1 MEKKS
6 SIYKIALIG
15 VMTAITCIL
24 GPLSIPIGVVPISLT
39 TFAVFLTV
47 ILLGW
52 RMGTISYLV
61 YLLVGMAGLPVFSG
75 FSSGLG
81 KLAGPTGGYL
91 VGFIFLAII
100 SGIFIEM
107 FRGKI
112 YMYVIGMLLGT
123 VVLYVFGTAWLAI
136 HLHLSFWSALAIGVI
151 PFIPGDIA
159 KIAGAVIVG
168 PIVKRQLIKAKVI
181 NS

>member
-1 MEKKS
+1 MEKKF

-24 GPLSIPIGVVPISLT
+24 GPLSIPIGIVPISLT

-47 ILLGW
+47 ILIGW
-52 RMGTISYLV
+52 KMGTISYLV
-61 YLLVGMAGLPVFSG
+61 YLLVGMVGLPVFSG
-75 FSSGLG
+75 FSSGFG

-91 VGFIFLAII
+91 IGFIFLAII
-100 SGIFIEM
+100 SGIFIEI
-107 FRGKI
+107 FRGKV
-112 YMYVIGMLLGT
+112 YMYVIGMLLGSA
-123 VVLYVFGTAWLAI
+123 VLYVFGTFWLAY

-181 NS
+181 I

>member
-1 MEKKS
+1 MEKKI

-15 VMTAITCIL
+15 VMSAIICIL
-24 GPLSIPIGVVPISLT
+24 GPLSVPIGLVPISLT

-52 RMGTISYLV
+52 KMGTISYFI

-91 VGFIFLAII
+91 IGFIFMAII
-100 SGIFIEM
+100 SGLFIDL
-107 FRGKI
+107 FRGKV
-112 YMYVIGMLLGT
+112 YMYVIGMVLGT
-123 VVLYVFGTAWLAI
+123 VVLYVFGTAWLAY
-136 HLHLSFWSALAIGVI
+136 HLHLSFKAALAAGVV

-159 KIAGAVIVG
+159 KITCAVIIG
-168 PIVKRQLIKAKVI
+168 PIIRKQLVRAHII
-181 NS
+181 D

>member
-6 SIYKIALIG
+6 SIYRIALIG

-24 GPLSIPIGVVPISLT
+24 GPLSIPIGIVPISLT
-39 TFAVFLTV
+39 TFAIYLTV

-52 RMGTISYLV
+52 KNGTISYLV
-61 YLLVGMAGLPVFSG
+61 YLLVGLAGIPVFSG

-91 VGFIFLAII
+91 IGFIFLAMI
-100 SGIFIEM
+100 SGIFIEI
-107 FRGKI
+107 FRGKF
-112 YMYVIGMLLGT
+112 YMYVIGMLLGSF
-123 VVLYVFGTAWLAI
+123 VLYAFGTAWLAY
-136 HLHLSFWSALAIGVI
+136 HLHLSFHAALAVGVM

-159 KIAGAVIVG
+159 KIAAAVVVG
-168 PIVKRQLIKAKVI
+168 PIVKRQLIRAKI
-181 NS
+181 II